1 MRIKMTREEFEKW
14 CRENG
19 TGHKVNKSCNGID
32 WALVTMKDGWIAIFE
47 YDYCAGYYPKI
58 QAKDEAHAL
67 SYIAM
72 IERPRVALQRI

>member
-1 MRIKMTREEFEKW
+1 MTRTEFESW

-19 TGHKVNKSCNGID
+19 TGRINKSCNGID
-32 WALVTMKDGWIAIFE
+32 WVFVTMTDGWIAIFE
-47 YDYCAGYYPKI
+47 YDYESGYYPKI

-72 IERPRVALQRI
+72 IERPRVPLQEI